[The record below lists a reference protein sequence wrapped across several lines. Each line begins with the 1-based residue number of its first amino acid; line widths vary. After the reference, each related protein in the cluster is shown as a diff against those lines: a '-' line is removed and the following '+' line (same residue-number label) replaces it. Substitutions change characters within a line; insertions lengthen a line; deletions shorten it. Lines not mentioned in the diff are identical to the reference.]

1 MRTQAD
7 GAVAPISHDG
17 LHAHQRRELR
27 NLCLLTNP
35 VECDDVL
42 PSAPEGGVSGVVLFP
57 GVDAFWLVD
66 LLRSLVVRSNSF
78 RRSRGTSS
86 WSLMLM
92 SAVFPDDELSS

>member
-17 LHAHQRRELR
+17 LHAHQHRELR

-42 PSAPEGGVSGVVLFP
+42 PSAPEGGVSGVVLFLSI
-57 GVDAFWLVD
+57 DSFWLVD
-66 LLRSLVVRSNSF
+66 WLRCLVLRSNSF
-78 RRSRGTSS
+78 RSSRCTPS
-86 WSLMLM
+86 
-92 SAVFPDDELSS
+92 